1 MPATPPL
8 QFEQSASA
16 PLADNSTTETQFPGT
31 GSRFTLR
38 YDKLVIAVGAYSQS
52 TSAGLLLFRCL

>member
-8 QFEQSASA
+8 EIEQSAST
-16 PLADNSTTETQFPGT
+16 LAETCTTEKHPDK

-52 TSAGLLLFRCL
+52 M

>member
-8 QFEQSASA
+8 SLEKSSVQAIEGSPAK
-16 PLADNSTTETQFPGT
+16 TQIPESGT
-31 GSRFTLR
+31 PFTVR

-52 TSAGLLLFRCL
+52 ECVVSSL